1 MRMRVSWSPICP
13 SSLSN
18 VSSPLASLIWIAM
31 SALLVQ
37 NIQGKRT
44 VVNIPRIMVAAS
56 MRPKSTATRSMSE
69 ERSIGAEALNEGLG
83 FISLYAMSFKIV
95 KQDTALGRGN
105 FIPGYVV
112 LYDGRFD
119 EFFRYQA
126 TAERYVE
133 RRKEEL
139 SRDA

>member
-1 MRMRVSWSPICP
+1 
-13 SSLSN
+13 
-18 VSSPLASLIWIAM
+18 
-31 SALLVQ
+31 
-37 NIQGKRT
+37 
-44 VVNIPRIMVAAS
+44 
-56 MRPKSTATRSMSE
+56 MSE

-139 SRDA
+139 SRDSSATSSACGAGPLLDDFVEVGDDMPHVGRLSDRAFPGGDPSGHILELAGFHAGGHPAFSS